1 MSNFLSIAHLL
12 QVLYRNEPLF
22 QTANEICPSQL
33 FFMLP
38 WLLLLPQ
45 LLPSLLLLFLL
56 QYYFYCC
63 YYYHGTI
70 TTTDAVAAATTP
82 ILNVKRAPIQL
93 LEVQREG
100 ILIRSC
106 CSLLAPKM
114 LPAVTLNRTIP
125 PPFLFLYYSFIIYHK
140 LT

>member
-1 MSNFLSIAHLL
+1 MSNFLSITHLL

-45 LLPSLLLLFLL
+45 LLLLLLLLLL
-56 QYYFYCC
+56 QYYFYC
-63 YYYHGTI
+63 YYYYGTI

-82 ILNVKRAPIQL
+82 ILNVKKGPHPIA
-93 LEVQREG
+93 
-100 ILIRSC
+100 S
-106 CSLLAPKM
+106 SA
-114 LPAVTLNRTIP
+114 T
-125 PPFLFLYYSFIIYHK
+125 
-140 LT
+140 